1 MSYIDNIL
9 HGGQHNPAIIDFL
22 KREGFEKGIGPLGT
36 KGMVCAVSNH
46 FTVWLT
52 VTSNVIEVYAE
63 YNCGGKI
70 ARADFHFK
78 QDDMD
83 SFIEAY
89 IDSVN
94 WANEMM
100 N

>member
-1 MSYIDNIL
+1 MGYINNIL
-9 HGGQHNPAIIDFL
+9 HGGQHNPTIIDFL
-22 KREGFEKGIGPLGT
+22 KREGFKKGIGPLGT
-36 KGMVCAVSNH
+36 EGMVYVVSNH

-52 VTSNVIEVYAE
+52 VTSNTIENYAE
-63 YNCGGKI
+63 HNCGGKI
-70 ARADFHFK
+70 ARADFHFE

-89 IDSVN
+89 INSVN